1 MQRFRNV
8 LYVSFRTFEQ
18 YLSGEKQG
26 EDYEKLMGEKR
37 DSCNGVRN
45 IFLSRNYIF
54 FLEIVEIES
63 CSTPV
68 YSLGYYW
75 ARKTTLFTWYKILN
89 LRNHHFF
96 KNIISKGVFCGA

>member
-26 EDYEKLMGEKR
+26 DDYEKLMGEKR

-63 CSTPV
+63 SSV
-68 YSLGYYW
+68 FSWIFLGKESYVIY
-75 ARKTTLFTWYKILN
+75 
-89 LRNHHFF
+89 
-96 KNIISKGVFCGA
+96 VV